1 MIRPYAKP
9 AGAGFAGA
17 HSSFRNLAI
26 AAALAALCL
35 PASLAFGQKEVP
47 PAPAAPTPSATPAA
61 PAPAEKPSEPMTVP
75 SAPAPAAAP
84 TFPAPN
90 PKNFTAD
97 SPTKETIDSF
107 LHASWGY
114 DQNRVWEVGAILKTP
129 VEGISKVVVFVGDK
143 TGKEKPSALAFFALP
158 DGKHIIAGDQIID
171 FGANPYADYRA
182 KVQAEANGPSR
193 GSSSKDLELVE
204 FADFQCPVCKE
215 AQANMEKLAT
225 DFPSARIVYQFYP
238 LQSIH
243 PEADNSADYGY
254 CVNKLGG
261 SDAFFKF
268 ASAVFAGQQGL
279 STPDGATMTLN
290 SSVIKAGLDPKKVA
304 ACAALPATSAD
315 IAASVKLAQ
324 DLNIFQTPM
333 LVINGREVP
342 ANAPYETLKKIIEY
356 QAKLDGVTL
365 SSADATGAA
374 ARPAKA
380 PESK

>member
-1 MIRPYAKP
+1 LIRPFAKS
-9 AGAGFAGA
+9 AGARIAGPRSAMRGFAT
-17 HSSFRNLAI
+17 
-26 AAALAALCL
+26 AAALVALCL

-47 PAPAAPTPSATPAA
+47 PAPAAPTPSAAPAA
-61 PAPAEKPSEPMTVP
+61 PAPEMKPAPPTAVP

-84 TFPAPN
+84 AFPKPN

-107 LHASWGY
+107 LRASWGY
-114 DQNRVWEVGAILKTP
+114 DENRIWEVGAILKTP

-171 FGANPYADYRA
+171 FGAHPYADYRA
-182 KVQAEANGPSR
+182 KVQADANGPSR
-193 GSSSKDLELVE
+193 GSASKDLELVE
-204 FADFQCPVCKE
+204 FADFQCPVCKAAE
-215 AQANMEKLAT
+215 ANMDKLAT
-225 DFPSARIVYQFYP
+225 DFPTAHFVYQFYP
-238 LQSIH
+238 LESIH
-243 PEADNSADYGY
+243 PEADTSAEYGY

-268 ASAVFAGQQGL
+268 ASAVFEGQQGL

-304 ACAALPATSAD
+304 ACVALPTTSAD

-324 DLNIFQTPM
+324 DLNIYQTPM

-342 ANAPYETLKKIIEY
+342 ANAPYDTLKKIIEY
-356 QAKLDGVTL
+356 QAQLDGVTL
-365 SSADATGAA
+365 PSPAA
-374 ARPAKA
+374 ASAPPAKA
-380 PESK
+380 PQSK